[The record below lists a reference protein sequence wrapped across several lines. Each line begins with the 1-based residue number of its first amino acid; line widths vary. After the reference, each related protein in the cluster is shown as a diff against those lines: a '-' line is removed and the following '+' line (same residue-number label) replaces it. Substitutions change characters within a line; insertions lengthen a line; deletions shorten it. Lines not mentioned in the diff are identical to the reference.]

1 MDEDRSESVESEVE
15 SDDTQDVSA
24 CKIGSPSTEG
34 KFAQFSS
41 TRAVTVLHVFAFLEP
56 EDEPDDEPA
65 WVREKKVEIVAALKA
80 DPVNISLL
88 REMAVTN
95 GGFLCNS
102 LRRRVW
108 PKLLGVNPHHLKKYA
123 GQVCYIGLCSGL

>member
-1 MDEDRSESVESEVE
+1 MESEVE

-24 CKIGSPSTEG
+24 CKTGSPSTEG

-41 TRAVTVLHVFAFLEP
+41 TRVIIVMHVVLF
-56 EDEPDDEPA
+56 EPDDEPA
-65 WVREKKVEIVAALKA
+65 WVREKKLEIVAALKA

-108 PKLLGVNPHHLKKYA
+108 PKLLGVNPHRLKKYA
-123 GQVCYIGLCSGL
+123 GQVYYIGLCSGLR